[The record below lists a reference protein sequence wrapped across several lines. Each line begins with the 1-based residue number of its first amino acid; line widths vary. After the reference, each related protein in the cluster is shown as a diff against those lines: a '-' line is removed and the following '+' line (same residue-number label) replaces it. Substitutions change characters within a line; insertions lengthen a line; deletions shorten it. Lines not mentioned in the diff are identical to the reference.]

1 MKESLIK
8 LTILLC
14 SIFTVLPYA
23 NAQGG
28 IALGSTRVIYPAGS
42 KQVSLSVNN
51 SSRHERYLINS
62 WVSDQHDKKSK
73 DFIVTPPLFVSEPSQ
88 ENTLRIMYIGHALP
102 TERESLFY
110 LNVKAIPSVNRE
122 SVENKNVLQLAIL
135 SRIKLFVRPPTLAF
149 PAGDA
154 AKQLRFIRRG
164 ATLKIRNP
172 SPYYLT
178 LVNLKSGSLALPSRM
193 VAPESTITLPMP
205 ASSTGDITY
214 QTINDYGALTA
225 SMKGVMQ

>member
-1 MKESLIK
+1 M
-8 LTILLC
+8 ILLC

-28 IALGSTRVIYPAGS
+28 IALGSTRVIYPADS

-51 SSRHERYLINS
+51 SSRQERYLINS

-88 ENTLRIMYIGHALP
+88 ENTLRIMYIGQPLP
-102 TERESLFY
+102 ADRESLFY

-135 SRIKLFVRPPTLAF
+135 SRIKLFVRPDGLTTTV
-149 PAGDA
+149 DNA
-154 AKQLRFIRRG
+154 AKLLRFSRHG
-164 ATLKIRNP
+164 ASLKINNP
-172 SPYYLT
+172 SPFYLT
-178 LVNLKSGSLALPSRM
+178 LVSLKAGSAALQSKM
-193 VAPESTITLPMP
+193 VAPKSSASVPLPAGNAGEITFR
-205 ASSTGDITY
+205 
-214 QTINDYGALTA
+214 TINDYGALTA
-225 SMKGVMQ
+225 EQKGIMQ